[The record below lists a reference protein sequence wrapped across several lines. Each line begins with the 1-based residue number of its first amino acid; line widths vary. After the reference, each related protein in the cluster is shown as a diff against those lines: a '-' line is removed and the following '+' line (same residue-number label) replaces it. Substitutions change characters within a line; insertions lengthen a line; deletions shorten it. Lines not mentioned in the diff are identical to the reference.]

1 MNTSSANASR
11 ARSFNE
17 WMVIW
22 LKAARAPFLAVS
34 AIPAML
40 GGAVAYSH
48 GMFDWTIFLVAFVG
62 VVMAHSAADF
72 IDDYFDFKNGNLAN
86 KDQQFH
92 DSPLIRGEITPQQV
106 MVAFLL
112 CMVIALVCGVYLLA
126 VVGMP
131 VLIMTLVGT
140 FIVLFYTSPP
150 IRLNYRGLGETALFV
165 AFGPMIVFGV
175 YFVLT
180 RTFSWEPLLISFPL
194 GVFIMNV
201 GVVSNIFDHDDDVQ
215 SGKYTMPVRIGQARS
230 VKLLAVLTI
239 AAYGELAIAAVMGWL
254 PMWSLLGLLTIP
266 LGVRTVLLTAHYTD
280 LQRYTAAMTGAIA
293 LSSIM
298 GIVLVAA
305 YGLHSV
311 IG

>member
-1 MNTSSANASR
+1 MTLKR
-11 ARSFNE
+11 
-17 WMVIW
+17 WIIVW

-40 GGAVAYSH
+40 GGIIAFAH
-48 GMFDWTIFLVAFVG
+48 GTFDWMIFCMAFVG

-92 DSPLIRGEITPQQV
+92 DSPLIRGEITERQV
-106 MVAFLL
+106 LFAFGL
-112 CMVIALVCGVYLLA
+112 CMVIALLAGAYLLVA
-126 VVGMP
+126 VGTP
-131 VLIMTLVGT
+131 VLVMTAIGA
-140 FIVLFYTSPP
+140 FIVLFYTAPP

-201 GVVSNIFDHDDDVQ
+201 GVVSNIFDYEDDIH
-215 SGKYTMPVRIGQARS
+215 SGKYTMPVRLGQSRA
-230 VKLLAVLTI
+230 VKVLAALTI
-239 AAYGELAIAAVMGWL
+239 AAYVELVVAVYAQWL
-254 PMWSLLGLLTIP
+254 PLWALLGLLTAP
-266 LGVRTVLLTAHYTD
+266 LGYRTVKLTANYAD
-280 LQRYTAAMTGAIA
+280 LKRYTPAMTGAIA
-293 LSSIM
+293 LSSVM
-298 GIVLVAA
+298 GLVLIAA
-305 YGLHSV
+305 YGLLIFV
-311 IG
+311 R